1 MNRVIRIVAMLL
13 LVAFLLFCV
22 YGFMTT
28 FEPMDR
34 SVQITWRIVYGVA
47 GASAFAGIVRL
58 AQHVATE
65 LGITRQQKEGAL

>member
-1 MNRVIRIVAMLL
+1 MNRVIRMVAMLL

-22 YGFMTT
+22 FGFMAT

-47 GASAFAGIVRL
+47 GASALAGIVRL
-58 AQHVATE
+58 ARRVAT
-65 LGITRQQKEGAL
+65 

>member
-1 MNRVIRIVAMLL
+1 MNRVIRMVAMLL

-22 YGFMTT
+22 FGFMAT

-34 SVQITWRIVYGVA
+34 SVRITWRIVYGVA
-47 GASAFAGIVRL
+47 GASALAGIVRL
-58 AQHVATE
+58 AQRVAME